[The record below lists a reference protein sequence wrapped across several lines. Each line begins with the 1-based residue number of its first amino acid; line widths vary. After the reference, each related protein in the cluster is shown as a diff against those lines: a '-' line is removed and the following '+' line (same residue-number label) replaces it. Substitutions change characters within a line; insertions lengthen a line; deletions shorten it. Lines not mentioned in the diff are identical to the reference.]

1 MADLMIRPESRPD
14 DLPESASLADRLLET
29 RSPQRPQS
37 SPRIRIEVDGR
48 VVEGFEGQT
57 ILEVCR
63 DNGIEIPTLCYEPKL
78 PGFGACRMCV
88 VEVEGEEHP
97 PISCSRSCEDGMK
110 VQTQTEEVRRLRRT
124 NLELIFSD
132 HNAYCLPPCQNKCPS
147 HIDIPGF
154 LKANAEAD
162 WRESTR
168 IFKRT
173 IPFPSV
179 LGRVCP
185 APCEEHCRRD
195 EVDEAIAIRDSH
207 RYAGDQVLK
216 AMLDEGVEPPIP
228 FERQAPSGR
237 KAAVIGSGPAGMAAA
252 FYLLLNGHDV
262 TVFERD
268 PAPGGM
274 LRYGIPQ
281 YRLPKVEVLEAEYE
295 SVTRL
300 GAKIVCNAGLGRDFT
315 LDDLTNRG
323 FDAVVIAIGCYDT
336 NKLGIPGEDAA
347 EVLDGLEYLRTA
359 TLGLPYPD
367 HAGKR
372 VVVIGGGFTSMDCSR
387 TSIRQGAK
395 EVTLVYRRD
404 MKDMPAANEVHEAIE
419 EGVTAIFQA
428 GPVRVVTDKAGNV
441 TGVEFIRMQPGAPDA
456 SGRRRPEPAPGTE
469 FTVPCDR
476 VLLAIGQGPE
486 LDWIGPGSEGPE
498 ATKQHRLKADAVTFE
513 TGRPGVFGT
522 GDVRVGAATV
532 VQAVAEGRRAAYAV
546 DAFLKGQDLAAI
558 RTRQTLAEPQPEF
571 LSIVP
576 FTSEVKEPRYRMT
589 AMEAE
594 ERNHSYIEYELPY
607 TRETAVAES
616 TRCLQCTCEA
626 IGFCDLRRLGIEY
639 GTTLQTLEPGAH
651 QGAGFRSVN
660 ENRFTGVNHDY
671 IRDDSHAFIL
681 REPSRCIDCG
691 RCAQVCSEVVGA
703 ACYDF
708 MRIGFDTLVTT
719 PLDMSLN
726 DTPCVSCGRC
736 AETCPTGALMPKPR
750 ILEKYE
756 VDESRC
762 ILCGICVDACPYDAL
777 RDGGDIE
784 LAHTSRAEPTIDLI
798 ALAAIDRETEIT
810 YIRRERGWAD
820 AAAAEGRP
828 FDPSRMLPVL
838 PPTVAGI
845 PTGAAR
851 WARACPRQRS
861 RRARDGDGAAARR
874 ARVAPVLRTLLSI
887 ALALV
892 VIGFV
897 FTVAAVMVIFLGQD
911 WGDALF
917 WVFACLMVISG
928 LLVVTMRDI
937 IRCGLAMIVCF
948 GSLAG
953 IYVVMG
959 ATLIGAAQVIV
970 YIGAISVLILFA
982 IMLTQTKAA
991 PTRLVFQTQA
1001 GPAAIAAVVIAVLI
1015 GLAVSATDWGARD
1028 ERIPYTANQVSQQ
1041 LFATF
1046 VLPFEIVSVLL
1057 LAAVIGAVFLAK
1069 REPGGPS

>member
-1 MADLMIRPESRPD
+1 MTDLITRPD
-14 DLPESASLADRLLET
+14 NRPDLPARVGTIEPVGDDPAERLIT
-29 RSPQRPQS
+29 TQAPQRPLGT
-37 SPRIRIEVDGR
+37 PPIRIEVDGR

-88 VEVEGEEHP
+88 VDVEGSAQP
-97 PISCSRSCEDGMK
+97 PISCSQRAEAGMK
-110 VQTQTEEVRRLRRT
+110 VQTQTEHVRRLRHT

-154 LKANAEAD
+154 LKANAEANF
-162 WRESTR
+162 RESTR

-207 RYAGDQVLK
+207 RYAGDQVIK
-216 AMLDEGVEPPIP
+216 AMIDEDVDPPVP
-228 FERQAPSGR
+228 FEMQPKTGR
-237 KAAVIGSGPAGMAAA
+237 RVAVIGSGPTGMATAY
-252 FYLLLNGHDV
+252 YLLIAGHDV

-281 YRLPKVEVLEAEYE
+281 YRLPKIEVLEAEYE

-300 GAKIVCNAGLGRDFT
+300 GGRVVVNQGLGRDFT
-315 LDDLTNRG
+315 IDDLQLQG
-323 FDAVVIAIGCYDT
+323 YEAVVVAIGCYNT
-336 NKLGIPGEDAA
+336 NKLGVPGEDADG
-347 EVLDGLEYLRTA
+347 VFDGLEYLRTA
-359 TLGLPYPD
+359 TLGLPVEG
-367 HAGKR
+367 HKGSR
-372 VVVIGGGFTSMDCSR
+372 VVVVGGGFTSMDCTR

-419 EGVTAIFQA
+419 EGATAIFQA
-428 GPVRVVTDKAGNV
+428 GPVRVVTDDNNKV
-441 TGVEFIRMQPGAPDA
+441 TGVEFIRMRPGEPDA

-476 VLLAIGQGPE
+476 VLLAIGQGPD
-486 LDWIGPGSEGPE
+486 LSWIGPGSHGIE
-498 ATKQHRLKADAVTFE
+498 ATKQRRLKADAVTFE
-513 TGRPGVFGT
+513 TGRSGVFGT
-522 GDVRVGAATV
+522 GDVRIGASTV

-546 DAFLKGQDLAAI
+546 DAYLKGLDLAAI

-576 FTSEVKEPRYRMT
+576 FTSEVKEPRYRLK
-589 AMEAE
+589 AMEADV
-594 ERNHSYIEYELPY
+594 RNKSYLEYEIPY
-607 TRETAVAES
+607 SRAEVMAES

-639 GTTLQTLEPGAH
+639 GTTLKTLEPQYR
-651 QGAGFRSVN
+651 QGAGYRSVT
-660 ENRFTGVNHDY
+660 ENRFTGANHDY

-691 RCAQVCSEVVGA
+691 RCAQVCAEVVGA

-777 RDGGDIE
+777 RDGAEIE
-784 LAHTSRAEPTIDLI
+784 LAHSSREEPMIDL
-798 ALAAIDRETEIT
+798 LAYSAVDRETDVS
-810 YIRRERGWAD
+810 YIRKERDWVAR
-820 AAAAEGRP
+820 AKAEGRLIQS
-828 FDPSRMLPVL
+828 DRLLPVL
-838 PPTVAGI
+838 PASVL
-845 PTGAAR
+845 
-851 WARACPRQRS
+851 
-861 RRARDGDGAAARR
+861 GDGNGAGNGH
-874 ARVAPVLRTLLSI
+874 APHR
-887 ALALV
+887 
-892 VIGFV
+892 
-897 FTVAAVMVIFLGQD
+897 
-911 WGDALF
+911 
-917 WVFACLMVISG
+917 
-928 LLVVTMRDI
+928 
-937 IRCGLAMIVCF
+937 
-948 GSLAG
+948 
-953 IYVVMG
+953 
-959 ATLIGAAQVIV
+959 
-970 YIGAISVLILFA
+970 
-982 IMLTQTKAA
+982 
-991 PTRLVFQTQA
+991 
-1001 GPAAIAAVVIAVLI
+1001 
-1015 GLAVSATDWGARD
+1015 
-1028 ERIPYTANQVSQQ
+1028 
-1041 LFATF
+1041 
-1046 VLPFEIVSVLL
+1046 
-1057 LAAVIGAVFLAK
+1057 
-1069 REPGGPS
+1069 

>member
-1 MADLMIRPESRPD
+1 MTDIIIPPNRSETSLQPFD
-14 DLPESASLADRLLET
+14 DSLAERLIT
-29 RSPQRPQS
+29 TQSPQRPQS
-37 SPRIRIEVDGR
+37 TPRIRIEVDGR

-88 VEVEGEEHP
+88 VDVEGEEHP
-97 PISCSRSCEDGMK
+97 PISCSQRAEPEMVVK
-110 VQTQTEEVRRLRRT
+110 TQTEEVRRLRRT

-154 LKANAEAD
+154 LKANAEGNF
-162 WRESTR
+162 RESAR

-195 EVDEAIAIRDSH
+195 EVDEAIAIRDTH
-207 RYAGDQVLK
+207 RYAGDQVLRS
-216 AMLDEGVEPPIP
+216 MLDDGQDPPVP
-228 FERQAPSGR
+228 FEIQPKTGR

-252 FYLLLNGHDV
+252 YYLLIAGHDV

-300 GAKIVCNAGLGRDFT
+300 GGRIVCNAGLGTDFG
-315 LDDLTNRG
+315 LDDLQNQG
-323 FDAVVIAIGCYDT
+323 FDAVVVAIGCYDT
-336 NKLGIPGEDAA
+336 NKLGVPGEDAA

-359 TLGLPYPD
+359 TLGLPYPG

-372 VVVIGGGFTSMDCSR
+372 VVVVGGGFTSMDCSR
-387 TSIRQGAK
+387 TSIRQGAA

-404 MKDMPAANEVHEAIE
+404 MKDMPASNEVHEAIE

-428 GPVRVVTDKAGNV
+428 GPTRVITDPKGKV
-441 TGVEFIRMQPGAPDA
+441 TGIEFIRMKPGEPDA

-469 FTVPCDR
+469 FTIPCDR

-486 LDWIGPGSEGPE
+486 LTWIGPGSEGPQ
-498 ATKQHRLKADAVTFE
+498 ATKQRRLKADAVTFQ
-513 TGRPGVFGT
+513 TDRPGVFGT
-522 GDVRVGAATV
+522 GDVRIGAATV
-532 VQAVAEGRRAAYAV
+532 VAAVAEGRRSAYAV
-546 DAFLKGQDLAAI
+546 DAYLKGLDLTAI
-558 RTRQTLAEPQPEF
+558 KTRQQLAEPQPEF

-576 FTSEVKEPRYRMT
+576 FTSEQKEPRYRLK
-589 AMEAE
+589 AMEPE
-594 ERNHSYIEYELPY
+594 LRNRSYIEYEIPY
-607 TRETAVAES
+607 SREEAVAES

-639 GTTLQTLEPGAH
+639 GTTLKTLEPQNH
-651 QGAGFRSVN
+651 QGAGYRSVT
-660 ENRFTGVNHDY
+660 ENRFTGTNHDY

-691 RCAQVCSEVVGA
+691 RCAQVCAEVVGA

-750 ILEKYE
+750 VLEKYE

-777 RDGGDIE
+777 RDGGDFE
-784 LAHTSRAEPTIDLI
+784 LSHTSRAEPMVDLI
-798 ALAAIDRETEIT
+798 ALASVDMETEMT
-810 YIRRERGWAD
+810 YIRRERDWVER
-820 AAAAEGRP
+820 AAAEGR
-828 FDPSRMLPVL
+828 
-838 PPTVAGI
+838 
-845 PTGAAR
+845 
-851 WARACPRQRS
+851 
-861 RRARDGDGAAARR
+861 
-874 ARVAPVLRTLLSI
+874 
-887 ALALV
+887 
-892 VIGFV
+892 
-897 FTVAAVMVIFLGQD
+897 AV
-911 WGDALF
+911 
-917 WVFACLMVISG
+917 
-928 LLVVTMRDI
+928 
-937 IRCGLAMIVCF
+937 
-948 GSLAG
+948 
-953 IYVVMG
+953 
-959 ATLIGAAQVIV
+959 
-970 YIGAISVLILFA
+970 
-982 IMLTQTKAA
+982 A
-991 PTRLVFQTQA
+991 PTRLLPMLPPSVAAAISAGNGHGNGDGQGNGHG
-1001 GPAAIAAVVIAVLI
+1001 GPALTA
-1015 GLAVSATDWGARD
+1015 GHGSAGDHAGH
-1028 ERIPYTANQVSQQ
+1028 
-1041 LFATF
+1041 
-1046 VLPFEIVSVLL
+1046 
-1057 LAAVIGAVFLAK
+1057 GH
-1069 REPGGPS
+1069 G

>member
-1 MADLMIRPESRPD
+1 MPIVQDTTTVRED
-14 DLPESASLADRLLET
+14 TLAERLLT
-29 RSPQRPQS
+29 TQAPQRPQS
-37 SPRIRIEVDGR
+37 TPVIRIEVDGR

-97 PISCSRSCEDGMK
+97 QISCTRSCDDGMK

-154 LKANAEAD
+154 LKQNAEGN

-185 APCEEHCRRD
+185 APCEDHCRRD

-216 AMLDEGVEPPIP
+216 AMLDDGLDPPVP
-228 FERQAPSGR
+228 FEVQPATGR
-237 KAAVIGSGPAGMAAA
+237 RAAVIGSGPAGMAAA
-252 FYLLLNGHDV
+252 YYLLLSGHDV

-281 YRLPKVEVLEAEYE
+281 YRLHKVEVLEAEYE

-300 GAKIVCNAGLGRDFT
+300 GGRIVCNQALGRDFT
-315 LDDLTNRG
+315 LDDLQFQG
-323 FDAVVIAIGCYDT
+323 FDSVLVAIGCYDT
-336 NKLGIPGEDAA
+336 NKLGVPGEDAA

-372 VVVIGGGFTSMDCSR
+372 VIVIGGGFTSMDCSR
-387 TSIRQGAK
+387 TSVRQGAK

-404 MKDMPAANEVHEAIE
+404 MKDMPASGEVHEAIE

-428 GPVRVVTDKAGNV
+428 GPTRVITDAKGNV
-441 TGVEFIRMQPGAPDA
+441 TGVEFIRMALGAPDA

-469 FTVPCDR
+469 FTIPCDR

-486 LDWIGPGSEGPE
+486 LDWIGPGSAGPT
-498 ATKQHRLKADAVTFE
+498 ATRNKRLQADAVTFE
-513 TGRPGVFGT
+513 TARPGVFAT
-522 GDVRVGAATV
+522 GDVRIGAATV
-532 VQAVAEGRRAAYAV
+532 VQAIAEGRRAAYAV
-546 DAFLKGQDLAAI
+546 DAFLRGHDMASIK
-558 RTRQTLAEPQPEF
+558 TRQTLAEPQPEF

-576 FTSEVKEPRYRMT
+576 FTAEVKEPRYRLK
-589 AMEAE
+589 ALEAE
-594 ERNHSYIEYELPY
+594 ERNRNYVEYEIPY
-607 TRETAVAES
+607 STAEAVAES

-639 GTTLQTLEPGAH
+639 QTTLPTLEPQFH
-651 QGAGFRSVN
+651 QGAGYRSVT
-660 ENRFTGVNHDY
+660 ENRFTGINHDY

-691 RCAQVCSEVVGA
+691 RCATVCAEVVGA

-750 ILEKYE
+750 VLEKYE

-777 RDGGDIE
+777 RDGGEFE
-784 LAHTSRAEPTIDLI
+784 LSHVSREAPMIDLM
-798 ALAAIDRETEIT
+798 ALAAVDRETEVT
-810 YIRRERGWAD
+810 YIRKERDWLQRAAD
-820 AAAAEGRP
+820 EGRFVDRGRLLPMLPAGLAAAN
-828 FDPSRMLPVL
+828 
-838 PPTVAGI
+838 AGNGNGGSALTT
-845 PTGAAR
+845 TGHGHDHGGAGGTHANAR
-851 WARACPRQRS
+851 
-861 RRARDGDGAAARR
+861 
-874 ARVAPVLRTLLSI
+874 
-887 ALALV
+887 
-892 VIGFV
+892 
-897 FTVAAVMVIFLGQD
+897 
-911 WGDALF
+911 
-917 WVFACLMVISG
+917 
-928 LLVVTMRDI
+928 
-937 IRCGLAMIVCF
+937 
-948 GSLAG
+948 
-953 IYVVMG
+953 
-959 ATLIGAAQVIV
+959 
-970 YIGAISVLILFA
+970 
-982 IMLTQTKAA
+982 
-991 PTRLVFQTQA
+991 
-1001 GPAAIAAVVIAVLI
+1001 
-1015 GLAVSATDWGARD
+1015 
-1028 ERIPYTANQVSQQ
+1028 
-1041 LFATF
+1041 
-1046 VLPFEIVSVLL
+1046 
-1057 LAAVIGAVFLAK
+1057 
-1069 REPGGPS
+1069 

>member
-1 MADLMIRPESRPD
+1 
-14 DLPESASLADRLLET
+14 
-29 RSPQRPQS
+29 
-37 SPRIRIEVDGR
+37 
-48 VVEGFEGQT
+48 
-57 ILEVCR
+57 
-63 DNGIEIPTLCYEPKL
+63 
-78 PGFGACRMCV
+78 MCV
-88 VEVEGEEHP
+88 VDVEGEEHP
-97 PISCSRSCEDGMK
+97 PISCSRACDDGMM
-110 VQTQTEEVRRLRRT
+110 VQTQTEEIRRLRRT

-154 LKANAEAD
+154 LKQNAEGNF
-162 WRESTR
+162 RESTR

-207 RYAGDQVLK
+207 RYAGDMVIK
-216 AMLDEGVEPPIP
+216 SMLDEDLDPPIP
-228 FERQAPSGR
+228 FEQQPATGR
-237 KAAVIGSGPAGMAAA
+237 RAAVIGSGPAGMAAA
-252 FYLLLNGHDV
+252 YYLLLSGHDV

-300 GAKIVCNAGLGRDFT
+300 GGKIVCNQGLGRDFT
-315 LDDLTNRG
+315 LDDLQYQG

-336 NKLGIPGEDAA
+336 NKLGIPGEDAP

-367 HAGKR
+367 HEGKR

-404 MKDMPAANEVHEAIE
+404 MKDMPASNEVHEAIE

-428 GPVRVVTDKAGNV
+428 GPVRVVTDKDNNV
-441 TGVEFIRMQPGAPDA
+441 TGVEFIRMALGEPDA

-469 FTVPCDR
+469 FTIPCDR

-486 LDWIGPGSEGPE
+486 LDWIGPGSHGPT
-498 ATKQHRLKADAVTFE
+498 ATKNKRLQADAVTFE

-522 GDVRVGAATV
+522 GDVRIGAATV
-532 VQAVAEGRRAAYAV
+532 VQAIAEGRRAAYAV
-546 DAFLKGQDLAAI
+546 DAFLRGNDLSTI

-576 FTSEVKEPRYRMT
+576 FTAEVKEPRYRMK

-594 ERNHSYIEYELPY
+594 ERNRNYVEYEIPY
-607 TRETAVAES
+607 SREEIVAES

-626 IGFCDLRRLGIEY
+626 IGYCDLRRLGHRVRHDARRRSSRTRTRAPASARSTRT
-639 GTTLQTLEPGAH
+639 GSPASTTTTSATT
-651 QGAGFRSVN
+651 R
-660 ENRFTGVNHDY
+660 
-671 IRDDSHAFIL
+671 HAFIL

-691 RCAQVCSEVVGA
+691 RCAQVCAEVVGA

-750 ILEKYE
+750 VLQKYE

-777 RDGGDIE
+777 RDGGEFE
-784 LAHTSRAEPTIDLI
+784 LAHSSRAEPMIDLM
-798 ALAAIDRETEIT
+798 AMAQVDRETEVT
-810 YIRRERGWAD
+810 YIRKERDWLQRAVD
-820 AAAAEGRP
+820 AGR
-828 FDPSRMLPVL
+828 FIDSDRLLTVL
-838 PPTVAGI
+838 PATLSRNGDSGN
-845 PTGAAR
+845 GAAR
-851 WARACPRQRS
+851 RGNGARP
-861 RRARDGDGAAARR
+861 RARPRPTPAHG
-874 ARVAPVLRTLLSI
+874 
-887 ALALV
+887 
-892 VIGFV
+892 
-897 FTVAAVMVIFLGQD
+897 
-911 WGDALF
+911 
-917 WVFACLMVISG
+917 
-928 LLVVTMRDI
+928 
-937 IRCGLAMIVCF
+937 
-948 GSLAG
+948 GSHAHL
-953 IYVVMG
+953 
-959 ATLIGAAQVIV
+959 
-970 YIGAISVLILFA
+970 
-982 IMLTQTKAA
+982 K
-991 PTRLVFQTQA
+991 
-1001 GPAAIAAVVIAVLI
+1001 
-1015 GLAVSATDWGARD
+1015 
-1028 ERIPYTANQVSQQ
+1028 
-1041 LFATF
+1041 
-1046 VLPFEIVSVLL
+1046 
-1057 LAAVIGAVFLAK
+1057 
-1069 REPGGPS
+1069 

>member
-1 MADLMIRPESRPD
+1 MADLITRPERA
-14 DLPESASLADRLLET
+14 DLEPIADSVAERLLT
-29 RSPQRPQS
+29 TQAPQRPQS
-37 SPRIRIEVDGR
+37 TPRIRIEVDGR

-88 VEVEGEEHP
+88 VEVEGSEYP
-97 PISCSRSCEDGMK
+97 PISCSQQAEPEMV
-110 VQTQTEEVRRLRRT
+110 VQTQTEEVRRLRAT

-154 LKANAEAD
+154 LKANAETN

-216 AMLDEGVEPPIP
+216 SMLDEGIDPPVP
-228 FERQAPSGR
+228 FEVQPTTGR
-237 KAAVIGSGPAGMAAA
+237 RAAVIGSGPAGMAAA
-252 FYLLLNGHDV
+252 YYLLISGHDV

-281 YRLPKVEVLEAEYE
+281 YRLPKIEVLEAEYE

-300 GAKIVCNAGLGRDFT
+300 GGRIVCDQGLGRDFT
-315 LDDLTNRG
+315 LDDLQNQG
-323 FDAVVIAIGCYDT
+323 YDAVVVAIGCYDT
-336 NKLGIPGEDAA
+336 NKLGVPGEDAA

-359 TLGLPYPD
+359 TLGLPYPG

-387 TSIRQGAK
+387 TSVRQGAA

-419 EGVTAIFQA
+419 EGVSAIFQA
-428 GPVRVVTDKAGNV
+428 GPTRVITDKKGRV
-441 TGVEFIRMQPGAPDA
+441 TGVEFIRMRPGAPDA

-469 FTVPCDR
+469 FTIPCDR
-476 VLLAIGQGPE
+476 VLLAIGQGPD
-486 LDWIGPGSEGPE
+486 LTWIGPGSLGPE
-498 ATKQHRLKADAVTFE
+498 PTKQQRLKADAVTFE

-546 DAFLKGQDLAAI
+546 DAYLKGLDLSGIKA
-558 RTRQTLAEPQPEF
+558 RQQLAEPQPEF

-576 FTSEVKEPRYRMT
+576 FTSEAKEPRYRLK
-589 AMEAE
+589 AMGPEI
-594 ERNHSYIEYELPY
+594 RNKSYIEYELPY
-607 TRETAVAES
+607 TVEEAVAES

-639 GTTLQTLEPGAH
+639 GTTLPTLEPQH
-651 QGAGFRSVN
+651 RQGAGYRSVT

-691 RCAQVCSEVVGA
+691 RCANVCAEVVGA

-750 ILEKYE
+750 VLEKYE

-777 RDGGDIE
+777 RDGADFE
-784 LAHTSRAEPTIDLI
+784 LSHLSRAEPMIDLMAI
-798 ALAAIDRETEIT
+798 AAVDRETEVT
-810 YIRRERGWAD
+810 YIRKERDWA
-820 AAAAEGRP
+820 ARAAAEGRIV
-828 FDPSRMLPVL
+828 DPGRLLPMLPAS
-838 PPTVAGI
+838 VAG
-845 PTGAAR
+845 GSSNGGNGHGHGNGHAH
-851 WARACPRQRS
+851 
-861 RRARDGDGAAARR
+861 DHGDGHGGHAES
-874 ARVAPVLRTLLSI
+874 T
-887 ALALV
+887 
-892 VIGFV
+892 G
-897 FTVAAVMVIFLGQD
+897 GH
-911 WGDALF
+911 
-917 WVFACLMVISG
+917 
-928 LLVVTMRDI
+928 
-937 IRCGLAMIVCF
+937 
-948 GSLAG
+948 AG
-953 IYVVMG
+953 HG
-959 ATLIGAAQVIV
+959 
-970 YIGAISVLILFA
+970 
-982 IMLTQTKAA
+982 
-991 PTRLVFQTQA
+991 
-1001 GPAAIAAVVIAVLI
+1001 
-1015 GLAVSATDWGARD
+1015 
-1028 ERIPYTANQVSQQ
+1028 
-1041 LFATF
+1041 
-1046 VLPFEIVSVLL
+1046 
-1057 LAAVIGAVFLAK
+1057 
-1069 REPGGPS
+1069 

>member
-1 MADLMIRPESRPD
+1 MADLITRPD
-14 DLPESASLADRLLET
+14 TRSDLTPLDDTLAERLLT
-29 RSPQRPQS
+29 TQSPQRPQAT
-37 SPRIRIEVDGR
+37 PRIRIEVDGKL
-48 VVEGFEGQT
+48 VEGFEGQT

-88 VEVEGEEHP
+88 VDVEGSEYP
-97 PISCSRSCEDGMK
+97 PISCSQLAEPEMVVK
-110 VQTQTEEVRRLRRT
+110 TQTEEVRRLRAT

-154 LKANAEAD
+154 LKSNAEGNF
-162 WRESTR
+162 RESTR

-195 EVDEAIAIRDSH
+195 EVDEAIAIRDTH

-216 AMLDEGVEPPIP
+216 SMLDEGVDPPVP
-228 FERQAPSGR
+228 FEVQPKTGR
-237 KAAVIGSGPAGMAAA
+237 RAAVIGSGPAGMAAA
-252 FYLLLNGHDV
+252 YYLLIAGHEV

-295 SVTRL
+295 SVSRL
-300 GAKIVCNAGLGRDFT
+300 GGKMVCNQGLGRDFG
-315 LDDLTNRG
+315 LDDLQNQG
-323 FDAVVIAIGCYDT
+323 FDAVVVAIGCYDT
-336 NKLGIPGEDAA
+336 NKLGVPGEDAD

-359 TLGLPYPD
+359 TLGLPYPG

-372 VVVIGGGFTSMDCSR
+372 VVVVGGGFTSMDCSR
-387 TSIRQGAK
+387 TSIRQGAA

-404 MKDMPAANEVHEAIE
+404 MKDMPASNEVHEAIE

-428 GPVRVVTDKAGNV
+428 GPTRVITDAKGNV
-441 TGVEFIRMQPGAPDA
+441 TGIEFIRMRPGEPDA

-469 FTVPCDR
+469 FTIPCDR

-486 LDWIGPGSEGPE
+486 LDWIGPGSEGPQ
-498 ATKQHRLKADAVTFE
+498 ATKQRRLKADAVTFE
-513 TGRPGVFGT
+513 TDRPGVFGT

-546 DAFLKGQDLAAI
+546 DAFLKGLDLSVI
-558 RTRQTLAEPQPEF
+558 KTRQQLAEPQPEF

-576 FTSEVKEPRYRMT
+576 FTSEQKEPRYRLK
-589 AMEAE
+589 AMDAE
-594 ERNHSYIEYELPY
+594 LRNRSYIEYEIPY
-607 TRETAVAES
+607 SREEAVAES

-639 GTTLQTLEPGAH
+639 GTTLQTLEPQNH
-651 QGAGFRSVN
+651 QGAGYRSVT

-691 RCAQVCSEVVGA
+691 RCANVCAEVVGA

-777 RDGGDIE
+777 RDGADFE
-784 LAHTSRAEPTIDLI
+784 LSHLSRAEPMIDLLAI
-798 ALAAIDRETEIT
+798 ASVEMETEVT
-810 YIRRERGWAD
+810 YIRRERDWAER
-820 AAAAEGRP
+820 AAAEGRI
-828 FDPSRMLPVL
+828 FDPSRLLPVL
-838 PPTVAGI
+838 PASV
-845 PTGAAR
+845 
-851 WARACPRQRS
+851 
-861 RRARDGDGAAARR
+861 
-874 ARVAPVLRTLLSI
+874 
-887 ALALV
+887 
-892 VIGFV
+892 
-897 FTVAAVMVIFLGQD
+897 
-911 WGDALF
+911 
-917 WVFACLMVISG
+917 
-928 LLVVTMRDI
+928 
-937 IRCGLAMIVCF
+937 
-948 GSLAG
+948 
-953 IYVVMG
+953 
-959 ATLIGAAQVIV
+959 AAQV
-970 YIGAISVLILFA
+970 G
-982 IMLTQTKAA
+982 
-991 PTRLVFQTQA
+991 
-1001 GPAAIAAVVIAVLI
+1001 G
-1015 GLAVSATDWGARD
+1015 GNGH
-1028 ERIPYTANQVSQQ
+1028 
-1041 LFATF
+1041 
-1046 VLPFEIVSVLL
+1046 
-1057 LAAVIGAVFLAK
+1057 GAVNGNGHA
-1069 REPGGPS
+1069 RGDGHAHGAGGGHAGHG

>member
-1 MADLMIRPESRPD
+1 MTDLITRPD
-14 DLPESASLADRLLET
+14 SSPGSALTPLDDSLGERLLT
-29 RSPQRPQS
+29 TQSPQRPQS
-37 SPRIRIEVDGR
+37 TPRIRIEVDGR

-97 PISCSRSCEDGMK
+97 PISCSRTCEPEMVVK
-110 VQTQTEEVRRLRRT
+110 TQTEEIRRLRRT

-154 LKANAEAD
+154 LKANAEANFT
-162 WRESTR
+162 ESTR

-207 RYAGDQVLK
+207 RYAGDQVIK
-216 AMLDEGVEPPIP
+216 AMLDDGIDPPVP
-228 FERQAPSGR
+228 FEIQPTSGR
-237 KAAVIGSGPAGMAAA
+237 RAAVIGSGPAGMAAA
-252 FYLLLNGHDV
+252 YYLLIAGHDV

-268 PAPGGM
+268 AAPGGM

-300 GAKIVCNAGLGRDFT
+300 GGKMVCNAELGKDFG
-315 LDDLTNRG
+315 LDDLQNQG
-323 FDAVVIAIGCYDT
+323 FDAVVVAIGCYDT
-336 NKLGIPGEDAA
+336 NKLGVPNEDAA

-372 VVVIGGGFTSMDCSR
+372 VVVIGGGFTSMDCVR
-387 TSIRQGAK
+387 TSVRQGAA

-404 MKDMPAANEVHEAIE
+404 MKDMPAAGEVHEAIE

-428 GPVRVVTDKAGNV
+428 GPTRVITDDAGKV
-441 TGVEFIRMQPGAPDA
+441 TGVEFIRMKLGEPDA

-469 FTVPCDR
+469 FTIPCDR

-486 LDWIGPGSEGPE
+486 LTWIGPGSEGPQ
-498 ATKQHRLKADAVTFE
+498 ATKQKRLKADAVTFQ
-513 TGRPGVFGT
+513 TDRPGVFGT
-522 GDVRVGAATV
+522 GDVRIGAATV
-532 VQAVAEGRRAAYAV
+532 VQAIAEGRRAAYAV
-546 DAFLKGQDLAAI
+546 DAYLQGLDLTAI
-558 RTRQTLAEPQPEF
+558 KTRQQLAEPQPEF

-576 FTSEVKEPRYRMT
+576 FTSEQKEPRYRMK
-589 AMEAE
+589 ALDPAI
-594 ERNHSYIEYELPY
+594 RNDSYIEYEIPY
-607 TRETAVAES
+607 SRDEVVAES

-639 GTTLQTLEPGAH
+639 GTTLKTLEPQHH
-651 QGAGFRSVN
+651 QGAGYRSVT

-691 RCAQVCSEVVGA
+691 RCAQVCAEVVGA

-708 MRIGFDTLVTT
+708 MRSGFDTLVTT

-750 ILEKYE
+750 VLQKYE

-777 RDGGDIE
+777 RDGGDFE
-784 LAHTSRAEPTIDLI
+784 LSHTSRVDPMVDLI
-798 ALAAIDRETEIT
+798 ALAAVDQETEMT
-810 YIRRERGWAD
+810 YIRRERDWAER
-820 AAAAEGRP
+820 AAAAGRP
-828 FDPSRMLPVL
+828 V
-838 PPTVAGI
+838 
-845 PTGAAR
+845 
-851 WARACPRQRS
+851 
-861 RRARDGDGAAARR
+861 
-874 ARVAPVLRTLLSI
+874 
-887 ALALV
+887 
-892 VIGFV
+892 
-897 FTVAAVMVIFLGQD
+897 
-911 WGDALF
+911 
-917 WVFACLMVISG
+917 
-928 LLVVTMRDI
+928 
-937 IRCGLAMIVCF
+937 
-948 GSLAG
+948 
-953 IYVVMG
+953 
-959 ATLIGAAQVIV
+959 
-970 YIGAISVLILFA
+970 
-982 IMLTQTKAA
+982 A
-991 PTRLVFQTQA
+991 PTRLLPML
-1001 GPAAIAAVVIAVLI
+1001 PAAVAAQIAK
-1015 GLAVSATDWGARD
+1015 GDGAGSGSNGHGNGHV
-1028 ERIPYTANQVSQQ
+1028 PALTAGHGH
-1041 LFATF
+1041 
-1046 VLPFEIVSVLL
+1046 
-1057 LAAVIGAVFLAK
+1057 GAGDHA
-1069 REPGGPS
+1069 GHGHG

>member
-1 MADLMIRPESRPD
+1 MADLITRPD
-14 DLPESASLADRLLET
+14 AFELESTADSVAERLLT
-29 RSPQRPQS
+29 TQAPQRPQS
-37 SPRIRIEVDGR
+37 TPRIRIEVDGR

-88 VEVEGEEHP
+88 VDVEGEEHP
-97 PISCSRSCEDGMK
+97 PISCSQRAEPEMVVK
-110 VQTQTEEVRRLRRT
+110 TQTDEIRRLRRT

-154 LKANAEAD
+154 LKANAEAN

-207 RYAGDQVLK
+207 RYAGDQVIRS
-216 AMLDEGVEPPIP
+216 MLDEGQDPPIP
-228 FERQAPSGR
+228 FELQPKTGR
-237 KAAVIGSGPAGMAAA
+237 RAAVVGSGPAGMAAA
-252 FYLLLNGHDV
+252 YYLLIAGHDV

-295 SVTRL
+295 SISRL
-300 GAKIVCNAGLGRDFT
+300 GGKVVCNQGLGRDFT
-315 LDDLTNRG
+315 LDDLQNQG
-323 FDAVVIAIGCYDT
+323 FDAVMVAIGCYDT
-336 NKLGIPGEDAA
+336 NKLGVPGEDAE

-359 TLGLPYPD
+359 TLGLPYPG

-387 TSIRQGAK
+387 TSVRQGAA

-404 MKDMPAANEVHEAIE
+404 MKDMPASNEVHEAIE

-428 GPVRVVTDKAGNV
+428 GPTRVITDDKGNV
-441 TGVEFIRMQPGAPDA
+441 TGVEFIRMRPGEPDP

-469 FTVPCDR
+469 FTIPCDR
-476 VLLAIGQGPE
+476 VLLAIGQGPD
-486 LDWIGPGSEGPE
+486 LSWIGPGSDRVE
-498 ATKQHRLKADAVTFE
+498 ATKNRRIKADAVTFA
-513 TGRPGVFGT
+513 TSRPGVFGT
-522 GDVRVGAATV
+522 GDVRIGAATV
-532 VQAVAEGRRAAYAV
+532 VEAIAEGRRAAYAV
-546 DAFLKGQDLAAI
+546 DAFLQGLDLDAI
-558 RTRQTLAEPQPEF
+558 RTRQQLAEPQPEF

-576 FTSEVKEPRYRMT
+576 FTSEAKEPRYRLK
-589 AMEAE
+589 AMDAE
-594 ERNHSYIEYELPY
+594 TRNKSYIEYEIPY
-607 TRETAVAES
+607 TREEAVAES

-639 GTTLQTLEPGAH
+639 GTTLKTLEPQNR
-651 QGAGFRSVN
+651 QGAGYRSVT

-691 RCAQVCSEVVGA
+691 RCANVCAEVVGA

-777 RDGGDIE
+777 RDGADFE
-784 LAHTSRAEPTIDLI
+784 LSHLSREEPMIDLL
-798 ALAAIDRETEIT
+798 ALADVDRETEVT
-810 YIRRERGWAD
+810 YIRRERDWLERAT
-820 AAAAEGRP
+820 AEGRIVRSDRLLP
-828 FDPSRMLPVL
+828 MLP
-838 PPTVAGI
+838 A
-845 PTGAAR
+845 
-851 WARACPRQRS
+851 
-861 RRARDGDGAAARR
+861 
-874 ARVAPVLRTLLSI
+874 
-887 ALALV
+887 
-892 VIGFV
+892 
-897 FTVAAVMVIFLGQD
+897 
-911 WGDALF
+911 
-917 WVFACLMVISG
+917 
-928 LLVVTMRDI
+928 
-937 IRCGLAMIVCF
+937 
-948 GSLAG
+948 SLAG
-953 IYVVMG
+953 DGNGHGNGHGGNGHGDGHSHGSG
-959 ATLIGAAQVIV
+959 AH
-970 YIGAISVLILFA
+970 
-982 IMLTQTKAA
+982 
-991 PTRLVFQTQA
+991 A
-1001 GPAAIAAVVIAVLI
+1001 GH
-1015 GLAVSATDWGARD
+1015 G
-1028 ERIPYTANQVSQQ
+1028 
-1041 LFATF
+1041 
-1046 VLPFEIVSVLL
+1046 
-1057 LAAVIGAVFLAK
+1057 
-1069 REPGGPS
+1069 